1 MLFLPV
7 SVLSLTVLL
16 AIPLFPFPLVTEA
29 ASKTCECGDLLRV
42 VLLGEL
48 KPVDSIGKNGS
59 DNTGDDDNDSFS
71 VLMAAI

>member
-1 MLFLPV
+1 MLFLPF

-48 KPVDSIGKNGS
+48 KPVDSIGNGS

-71 VLMAAI
+71 MLMAAI

>member
-1 MLFLPV
+1 MLFLPF

-42 VLLGEL
+42 VLFGGL
-48 KPVDSIGKNGS
+48 KPVDSIGNGS
-59 DNTGDDDNDSFS
+59 DKTGDDDNDSFS
-71 VLMAAI
+71 MLMAAI